1 MSKRPIKRAALP
13 KTSYEALADFR
24 YAIRQFLAFS
34 EEAAGAAGLTPQQH
48 QVLLAIKG
56 SRAGDALGIQEL
68 ASRLLLRHH
77 SVVEQVDR
85 LEARALVRRVPDP
98 SDGRRVKVQ
107 LTPKAERLL
116 QTLSIAHLD
125 ELRSIK
131 PAFQT
136 LIEQFD

>member
-1 MSKRPIKRAALP
+1 
-13 KTSYEALADFR
+13 
-24 YAIRQFLAFS
+24 
-34 EEAAGAAGLTPQQH
+34 
-48 QVLLAIKG
+48 
-56 SRAGDALGIQEL
+56 
-68 ASRLLLRHH
+68 
-77 SVVEQVDR
+77 
-85 LEARALVRRVPDP
+85 LVRRVPDP

-131 PAFQT
+131 PALLT